1 MMYFLFYSY
10 ELKRWKKGEKKKRK
24 RKKKKR
30 EKERLCE
37 EGNKK
42 RGKMSK
48 II

>member
-24 RKKKKR
+24 RKNKKR
-30 EKERLCE
+30 EKKRLCE

-42 RGKMSK
+42 EEKWVK
-48 II
+48 